1 MLLYLK
7 LLVDR
12 RQFYNFILSYRYY
25 VIILLPRYP
34 LHIPSVIS
42 LEALYYQRH
51 LMNGGNDKIKFIVSC
66 FEYKYK
72 LSFTIRTKAYIL
84 TVEISEWSER
94 LIRNFS

>member
-1 MLLYLK
+1 MILYLK

-12 RQFYNFILSYRYY
+12 RQFYNFILSCRYC

-34 LHIPSVIS
+34 LHIPSVMN

-66 FEYKYK
+66 SEYKYH
-72 LSFTIRTKAYIL
+72 LP
-84 TVEISEWSER
+84 SE
-94 LIRNFS
+94 LKPTF